1 MESARLQGLPRRRAF
16 GQEVAVATRPR
27 ARLLGLAGLERE
39 QAGSGLLIPRCAS
52 VHTFWMR
59 FDLDL
64 VFLDREG
71 APLALRRRV
80 PPGCVVWRRG
90 AAAVLEL
97 PAAPAAEPRPGP
109 GGEFGAGHDL
119 GRR

>member
-1 MESARLQGLPRRRAF
+1 MESARLQGLPRCRAF
-16 GQEVAVATRPR
+16 GHEVAVAIGPR

-39 QAGSGLLIPRCAS
+39 QAGSGLLIPGCAS

-64 VFLDREG
+64 VFLDRDG
-71 APLALRRRV
+71 APLALRRAVR
-80 PPGCVVWRRG
+80 PRSLAWHRG

-97 PAAPAAEPRPGP
+97 PARD
-109 GGEFGAGHDL
+109 GGESPAGGDL

>member
-1 MESARLQGLPRRRAF
+1 MESARLQGLPRCRAF
-16 GQEVAVATRPR
+16 GHEVAVAVGPR
-27 ARLLGLAGLERE
+27 ARLLGLAGLDRE
-39 QAGSGLLIPRCAS
+39 EAGTGLLIPRCAS

-64 VFLDREG
+64 VFLDGAG

-80 PPGCVVWRRG
+80 PPRCVVWRRG

-97 PAAPAAEPRPGP
+97 PSRQ
-109 GGEFGAGHDL
+109 GGESGAAAT
-119 GRR
+119 

>member
-1 MESARLQGLPRRRAF
+1 M
-16 GQEVAVATRPR
+16 AVGPKI
-27 ARLLGLAGLERE
+27 RLLGLAGLERE
-39 QAGSGLLIPRCAS
+39 QVGAGLLIPRCAS

-80 PPGCVVWRRG
+80 PPRSLVWRRG

-97 PAAPAAEPRPGP
+97 PSEL
-109 GGEFGAGHDL
+109 GGEFSSGRDL

>member
-1 MESARLQGLPRRRAF
+1 MESARLQGLPRCHAF
-16 GQEVAVATRPR
+16 GRELAVAVGPR
-27 ARLLGLAGLERE
+27 ARLLGLAGLDRGE
-39 QAGSGLLIPRCAS
+39 AGAGLLIPRCAS

-80 PPGCVVWRRG
+80 PPRCVVWRRG

-97 PAAPAAEPRPGP
+97 PSRQ
-109 GGEFGAGHDL
+109 GGESAAGRDL
-119 GRR
+119 APR

>member
-1 MESARLQGLPRRRAF
+1 MESARLQGLPRCRAF
-16 GQEVAVATRPR
+16 GHEVAVAVGPR
-27 ARLLGLAGLERE
+27 LRLLGLAGLDRE
-39 QAGSGLLIPRCAS
+39 EVGAGLLIPRCAS

-71 APLALRRRV
+71 VPLALRRTVAPRS
-80 PPGCVVWRRG
+80 VVWQRG

-97 PAAPAAEPRPGP
+97 PSVQ
-109 GGEFGAGHDL
+109 GGESGGGRDL
-119 GRR
+119 GGR